1 MKWILPSVFYWLV
14 WRLVMNVFIL
24 CKHFLLW
31 MHKSSLR
38 NYNNNNHKKR
48 NRLTLNAL
56 HFFLSAPTG
65 YRCFRLIHLLTNGCC
80 QDLHLHPQRQHNL
93 CKKRAISLGKWM
105 IRNIWPVFGVFLKEG
120 IFGKCEFF
128 ISDGKHSS
136 AVFCKGRVHHYSALL
151 RGWMHTLELHPS
163 ASFSQKPFLKAFA
176 SLPPPPPP
184 QLCFCYG
191 EAAIN
196 RSAVLKDKTNM
207 LKGCD
212 PLSDGCLFS
221 LRPIRKSLAVFSPSL
236 NA

>member
-1 MKWILPSVFYWLV
+1 MVAAKIYTCTLSGSIICAKRE
-14 WRLVMNVFIL
+14 RLALGNEWSETFGL
-24 CKHFLLW
+24 CL
-31 MHKSSLR
+31 
-38 NYNNNNHKKR
+38 
-48 NRLTLNAL
+48 
-56 HFFLSAPTG
+56 
-65 YRCFRLIHLLTNGCC
+65 
-80 QDLHLHPQRQHNL
+80 
-93 CKKRAISLGKWM
+93 
-105 IRNIWPVFGVFLKEG
+105 GVFLKAG

-151 RGWMHTLELHPS
+151 RGWMRTLELHPS
-163 ASFSQKPFLKAFA
+163 ASFSQEPFLKAFA
-176 SLPPPPPP
+176 SPPPP

-212 PLSDGCLFS
+212 PPSDGCLFS

-236 NA
+236 NV